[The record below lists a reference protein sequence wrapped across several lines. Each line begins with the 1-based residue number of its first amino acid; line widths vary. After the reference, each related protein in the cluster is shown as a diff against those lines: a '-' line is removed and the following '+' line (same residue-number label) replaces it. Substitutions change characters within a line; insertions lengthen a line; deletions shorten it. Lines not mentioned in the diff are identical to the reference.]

1 MKIEKANKKI
11 TIIRQCELLGIP
23 APTYYY
29 KKRKTKDRA
38 DSELK
43 LLIDKQYIKTPFYG
57 TRRMTYCLKQLGFKV
72 NRKRVQ
78 RLMREMG
85 LQAIYPKKN
94 LSKAC
99 PGHKK
104 YPYLLKT
111 LQVTNPN
118 QVWCTDITYI
128 PMTKGNIYLTVVMDW
143 YSRYILSYEI
153 SITMDKSFC
162 IEALSTALKKNK
174 PEIFNSDQ
182 GSQFTSIAYTDILK
196 DNNIKISMDGRGR
209 AFDNIFIER
218 LWRSLKYE
226 EVYLRE
232 YNTVKEAKEGIEKW
246 VTFYNTER
254 PHSSLEDQT
263 PEYIYFNNQKKS
275 PEEEKVA

>member
-1 MKIEKANKKI
+1 MKIEKTNKKI

-23 APTYYY
+23 TPTYYY
-29 KKRKTKDRA
+29 KKCKTKDRS

-99 PGHKK
+99 HGHKK
-104 YPYLLKT
+104 YPYLLKN
-111 LQVTNPN
+111 LQVTKPN

-153 SITMDKSFC
+153 SITMDNSFC
-162 IEALSTALKKNK
+162 IEALSTALNKSK

-232 YNTVKEAKEGIEKW
+232 YNAVKEAKEGIKKW
-246 VTFYNTER
+246 ITFYNTKR
-254 PHSSLEDQT
+254 PHSSLEDLT
-263 PEYIYFNNQKKS
+263 PEYVYFNNQGES
-275 PEEEKVA
+275 PKEEEVA

>member
-1 MKIEKANKKI
+1 MKIEKTDKKI
-11 TIIRQCELLGIP
+11 SITKQCELLGL
-23 APTYYY
+23 ATPTYYY
-29 KKRKTKDRA
+29 KKRKTKDRFY
-38 DSELK
+38 SELK
-43 LLIDKQYIKTPFYG
+43 LLIDKQYIATPFYG
-57 TRRMTYCLKQLGFKV
+57 TRRMKYILNQLGFKV

-99 PGHKK
+99 LGHKK
-104 YPYLLKT
+104 YPYLLKNLPIT
-111 LQVTNPN
+111 KPN

-128 PMTKGNIYLTVVMDW
+128 PMTKGNVYLTVVMDW

-153 SITMDKSFC
+153 SITMDNSFC
-162 IEALSTALKKNK
+162 IDALNMALSKNK

-182 GSQFTSIAYTDILK
+182 GSQFTSIAYTNILK
-196 DNNIKISMDGRGR
+196 DNDISISMDGRGR

-226 EVYLRE
+226 EVYLKE

-246 VTFYNTER
+246 INFYNTKR
-254 PHSSLEDQT
+254 PHSSQGNQT
-263 PEYIYFNNQKKS
+263 PEYVYFNNQGKNPK
-275 PEEEKVA
+275 EENVA